1 MKRMLGCGLLLLA
14 GALSFQASA
23 ASDTET
29 CDANIQRLQDRINS
43 AATTD
48 PKVHELVGKDID
60 SATAARDKGNVKD
73 CIEITDRVKSRLDK
87 YNK

>member
-14 GALSFQASA
+14 GAISFQASA
-23 ASDTET
+23 ADTQT

-43 AATTD
+43 AGTTD
-48 PKVHELVGKDID
+48 PKVHELVDKDIAD
-60 SATAARDKGNVKD
+60 ATAARDEGKVKD